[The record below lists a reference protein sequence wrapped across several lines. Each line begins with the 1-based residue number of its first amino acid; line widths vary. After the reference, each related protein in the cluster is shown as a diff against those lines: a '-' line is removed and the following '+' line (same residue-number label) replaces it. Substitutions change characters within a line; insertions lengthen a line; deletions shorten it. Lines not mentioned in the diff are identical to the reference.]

1 MRPGIKYKFTPLFS
15 KFSSLL
21 NSPSI
26 FLLKKYVWRQKW
38 KKSSIYV
45 LWTYFQ
51 CFHVGWHTTVQREVQ
66 LRVHSLKSNRVVKY
80 WLPASSVVYRT
91 LRFLHIVFS
100 NQMKLLE
107 NIKKEFRLTRILL
120 GQIFDQV
127 NKDLP
132 TNR

>member
-1 MRPGIKYKFTPLFS
+1 MLSCRLTYNCTKGG
-15 KFSSLL
+15 SLEITCTF
-21 NSPSI
+21 P
-26 FLLKKYVWRQKW
+26 
-38 KKSSIYV
+38 
-45 LWTYFQ
+45 
-51 CFHVGWHTTVQREVQ
+51 
-66 LRVHSLKSNRVVKY
+66 KSNRVVKY